1 MILPMSSKELERATD
16 EEIIQAYARIGI
28 DGETAEA
35 YLAIIRNPN
44 PNLIID

>member
-1 MILPMSSKELERATD
+1 MIVPMTQEELERATD

-35 YLAIIRNPN
+35 YLAIIRNPD